1 MAKGKTNVL
10 SMIGFWAFIIGLII
24 ALVVGIMS
32 GLGMAPATLMTVI
45 IIVLI
50 ILGLIIGF
58 LNITASEILLFLVA
72 TIALIV
78 VGNVFAPLTTL
89 KIGAII
95 GAVLSLVATL
105 MAPAAI
111 IAAIKA
117 LWKVGKPGD

>member
-1 MAKGKTNVL
+1 MAKGKTNIL
-10 SMIGFWAFIIGLII
+10 SMVGFWAFIVGLII

-32 GLGMAPATLMTVI
+32 GLGVAPAALMTAI

-58 LNITASEILLFLVA
+58 LNITASEVLLFLVA

-78 VGNVFAPLTTL
+78 VGNVFSPLTTL

-95 GAVLSLVATL
+95 GGILSLVAAL
-105 MAPAAI
+105 MAPAGI
-111 IAAIKA
+111 VVAIKA

>member
-10 SMIGFWAFIIGLII
+10 SMIGFWAFIVGLII
-24 ALVVGIMS
+24 ALIVGIMS
-32 GLGMAPATLMTVI
+32 GLGMAPATLMTAI

-50 ILGLIIGF
+50 ILGIIIGF

-72 TIALIV
+72 TIALVV
-78 VGNVFAPLTTL
+78 VGNAFAQLTVL
-89 KIGAII
+89 KIGAILGGI
-95 GAVLSLVATL
+95 LSLVAAL

-117 LWKVGKPGD
+117 LWKIGKPGD